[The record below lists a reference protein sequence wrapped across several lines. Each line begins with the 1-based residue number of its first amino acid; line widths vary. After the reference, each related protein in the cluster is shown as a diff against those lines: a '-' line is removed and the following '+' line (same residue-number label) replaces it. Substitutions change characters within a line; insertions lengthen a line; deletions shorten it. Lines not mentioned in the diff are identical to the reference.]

1 MFVPAF
7 LTINGGGNI
16 STKSSRAVVFET
28 RLGSSNSSMVAAREI
43 LTITNYAR
51 FNCGDLE
58 LFLNG
63 VVDVCSCGNEF
74 LVSTV
79 SGITPNPEKC
89 PLEKCPLRNHGAYS
103 RLNLVLIINTF
114 TPPTFPRFLPA
125 FWQQIWQC

>member
-1 MFVPAF
+1 MFLPAF

-28 RLGSSNSSMVAAREI
+28 RLGSSSSSMVAAREI

-58 LFLNG
+58 LFLSG
-63 VVDVCSCGNEF
+63 VVDVRSFGNEF
-74 LVSTV
+74 LVGTV
-79 SGITPNPEKC
+79 SRITPN
-89 PLEKCPLRNHGAYS
+89 LEKCTLRNHGAYS